1 MRSKAAKS
9 AKKMA
14 EALAIQ
20 ALSFIAMEPERLG
33 RFLAASGIG
42 PDQIR
47 IAAREPLFLAGV
59 LDHIASDE
67 PLLLA
72 FAADSGHDPREIVRA
87 RAALGGRGWEREVP

>member
-1 MRSKAAKS
+1 MRSKSAKS
-9 AKKMA
+9 ARKMA

-33 RFLAASGIG
+33 RFLAVSGIG

-72 FAADSGHDPREIVRA
+72 FAADCGHDPREIARA
-87 RAALGGRGWEREVP
+87 RSALGGREWEREVP